1 MYGYRARIGLIV
13 PSSNTVCEQ
22 EVAALCPEGVA
33 AYAARVLFEPTMDG
47 LRAMKNHVER
57 ASLELSSEGICQII
71 AFCCT
76 VGSMLGGYE
85 GEKEILRLIEKTS
98 GIPAITTTTA
108 VSAALDTLNVKRI
121 AVATPYTSEIN
132 RNEKESLELRG
143 IHVTVIQGYHESIA
157 PHELKNDM
165 IGRLLPQTAYEMG
178 LKVNG
183 KDNQA
188 IFISCT
194 NFRAIEIIESL
205 ERKTGKPVIS
215 SNQATLWYALRKLGI
230 KDSIKGFGRLLEKH

>member
-1 MYGYRARIGLIV
+1 VYGSRARIGLIV

-47 LRAMKNHVER
+47 LRVMKNH
-57 ASLELSSEGICQII
+57 
-71 AFCCT
+71 
-76 VGSMLGGYE
+76 
-85 GEKEILRLIEKTS
+85 
-98 GIPAITTTTA
+98 
-108 VSAALDTLNVKRI
+108 VKRI

-143 IHVTVIQGYHESIA
+143 YPVTDIRGYHETLPSQ
-157 PHELKNDM
+157 ELKNDM
-165 IGRLLPQTAYEMG
+165 IGRLQPDVAYGMG

-183 KDNQA
+183 KDNQV

-230 KDSIKGFGRLLEKH
+230 KDSIEGYGRLLRSF